1 MLQEGKEL
9 QRERERERVNAE
21 GMPFALS
28 QSRGS
33 FTLALTEELG
43 KD

>member
-1 MLQEGKEL
+1 MLRGKE
-9 QRERERERVNAE
+9 REKARERVNAE

-28 QSRGS
+28 QSRGNL
-33 FTLALTEELG
+33 TLALTEELG